1 MPLFSQSCVSCL
13 EVTDIVTM
21 WNKLETNLRLIALV
35 GALLACQ
42 CGARLTLRL
51 LSLLP
56 YPDASGNPVL
66 QPSFDEGPSLFL
78 AAQLAVEHINN
89 RSDILEE
96 YRLELVQG
104 DSGCHITAKAVTA
117 FVEHVLSD
125 GGDVVGV
132 VGPACSTSANVIS
145 GLSGREEVALINVH
159 IAASTFIDRHK
170 NWYSFGMLDVSE
182 SFVDVL
188 VAMVKKNKWTRIGT
202 LYDELQSFY
211 YSINQRFKEEISN
224 LPEYAIHYSGALF
237 RTHIPFG
244 GLRKDN
250 IRIVVVLARPN
261 LINNLLCLAY
271 YENFIFPT
279 RQFII
284 ISETE
289 IINKLSAVEFQ
300 YEGNQYSCG
309 IEEIWIALQEAVIIN
324 YKLSPFN
331 VSGFTDTSISYED
344 FSFQYSSLINQHN
357 ALKSNQTV
365 ELTPSYRA
373 PSYYDAVWALALA
386 LNQSEIPL
394 REIGFNLSQYRYGH
408 SDATDI
414 IRERMLELE
423 FEGVSG
429 RIKFHNVTGHV
440 RRTFNIYQVSNDT
453 TNMVAHYNG
462 SSITILSEGAF
473 INGTVEILSRAPL
486 SAAVLFLTLIMIA
499 LVLLTVCHMLSII
512 YRKERLLRASQ
523 PKLSQLAYIGC
534 YVSLLTVVSYI
545 IAESFSVDSSTRCAL
560 YHVLNFGSFVAVT
573 LLLGTV
579 CVKTWRIYRI
589 FVSWKNPGWLISDKA
604 LIAFILVFLVIDILV
619 NILWIAI
626 DPFRPVVTAMTISDI
641 NKGKV
646 LIREDCVTQNN
657 DGDLYW
663 VWFGLLL
670 VIIALLVFTSL
681 CFAILSHRHI
691 PHQQKN
697 FKSSNIII
705 LTYLFC
711 LTLAF
716 GTAIYFTLPRSIN
729 IAPEFVVLCVT
740 LILMVY
746 YFLALLLIPP
756 VFYTLR
762 MKWTGRNIPIQH

>member
-1 MPLFSQSCVSCL
+1 
-13 EVTDIVTM
+13 M

-42 CGARLTLRL
+42 CGAKLTLRL

-132 VGPACSTSANVIS
+132 VGPVCSTSANVIS

-250 IRIVVVLARPN
+250 IRIVVVLAGPN

-300 YEGNQYSCG
+300 YEGNQYSCD
-309 IEEIWIALQEAVIIN
+309 IEEIWIALQGAVIIN
-324 YKLSPFN
+324 YKLSPIN
-331 VSGFTDTSISYED
+331 VSGFTDTGISYED
-344 FSFQYSSLINQHN
+344 FSFQYSSLINQQN

-373 PSYYDAVWALALA
+373 PSYYDAVWAFALA

-394 REIGFNLSQYRYGH
+394 RDIGFNLSHYMYRYGH
-408 SDATDI
+408 SDATNI
-414 IRERMLELE
+414 IRERMLELD

-440 RRTFNIYQVSNDT
+440 RRTFNIYQVRNDT
-453 TNMVAHYNG
+453 TNMVAHYKG

-486 SAAVLFLTLIMIA
+486 SAAVFFLTVIMIA
-499 LVLLTVCHMLSII
+499 LVLLIVCHMLSII

-545 IAESFSVDSSTRCAL
+545 IAEAFSVSSSTRCAL
-560 YHVLNFGSFVAVT
+560 FHVLNFGSFVAIT

-579 CVKTWRIYRI
+579 CVKTWRIYKI

-604 LIAFILVFLVIDILV
+604 LIAFILMILAIDILV

-626 DPFRPVVTAMTISDI
+626 DPFRLVVTAMTISDADD
-641 NKGKV
+641 GTV
-646 LIREDCVTQNN
+646 LIRGSCYVQKN
-657 DGDLYW
+657 GGHLYW

-670 VIIALLVFTSL
+670 VNSILLIFSSL
-681 CFAILSHRHI
+681 FLAILSHRRI

-697 FKSSNIII
+697 FKSSNVII
-705 LTYLFC
+705 LAYIFC
-711 LTLAF
+711 LTLTF
-716 GTAIYFTLPRSIN
+716 GCAVYFTLPRSTN
-729 IAPEFVVLCVT
+729 ILPEFIILCVT
-740 LILMVY
+740 LTLIVY
-746 YFLALLLIPP
+746 YFLALLLVPP
-756 VFYTLR
+756 IYYTLR
-762 MKWTGRNIPIQH
+762 LKWIGHNIPIHH

>member
-1 MPLFSQSCVSCL
+1 
-13 EVTDIVTM
+13 M
-21 WNKLETNLRLIALV
+21 WNKLQTSLRLVALV

-78 AAQLAVEHINN
+78 AARLAVEHINN

-211 YSINQRFKEEISN
+211 YYINRRFKREISN

-244 GLRKDN
+244 GLREAN
-250 IRIVVVLARPN
+250 IRIVVVLMGPN
-261 LINNLLCLAY
+261 LVNNLLCLAY
-271 YENFIFPT
+271 YENFVFPAK
-279 RQFII
+279 QFII

-289 IINKLSAVEFQ
+289 IVNTLSAVEFQ

-309 IEEIWIALQEAVIIN
+309 IEEIWIALQGAVIIN
-324 YKLSPFN
+324 YKLSPIN
-331 VSGFTDTSISYED
+331 VSGFTDTGISYED
-344 FSFQYSSLINQHN
+344 FSFQYSSLICQQN

-365 ELTPSYRA
+365 ELTPSFRA

-394 REIGFNLSQYRYGH
+394 RDIGFKLSQYRYGH
-408 SDATDI
+408 SDATNI
-414 IRERMLELE
+414 IRERMLELD

-440 RRTFNIYQVSNDT
+440 RRTFNIYQIRNNT
-453 TNMVAHYNG
+453 ANMVAHYNG

-486 SAAVLFLTLIMIA
+486 SAAVFFLTLIMIA

-512 YRKERLLRASQ
+512 YRKETFLRASQ

-545 IAESFSVDSSTRCAL
+545 IAEAFSVDSSTHCAL
-560 YHVLNFGSFVAVT
+560 YHVLNFGSFVTVT
-573 LLLGTV
+573 LLLSTV

-589 FVSWKNPGWLISDKA
+589 FVSWKNPGWLISDNA
-604 LIAFILVFLVIDILV
+604 LITFILMILAIDILV

-641 NKGKV
+641 NDDKV
-646 LIREDCVTQNN
+646 MIRRSCLVQKN

-663 VWFGLLL
+663 VWFGLQL
-670 VIIALLVFTSL
+670 VITILLIFTSL
-681 CFAILSHRHI
+681 FLAILSHRRI

-697 FKSSNIII
+697 FKSSNVII
-705 LTYLFC
+705 LAYLFC
-711 LTLAF
+711 LTLTF
-716 GTAIYFTLPRSIN
+716 GCTVYFTLPTSTN
-729 IAPEFVVLCVT
+729 LLPEFVILCVT
-740 LILMVY
+740 LTLIVY

-756 VFYTLR
+756 VYYTLR
-762 MKWTGRNIPIQH
+762 LKWTGHNTSIHH